1 MTKELVFYLKRDEE
15 YWPLSRFDESTSIY
29 GYFKYYLLAPGITA
43 LDDRVLKE
51 MIECAF
57 EEIRLLKKKNS
68 LYRRKIDEIKA
79 MDNTVPEKLE
89 EIFKIKNRMR
99 TVEDKIDR
107 RKHYVS
113 IMKFLIQMNS
123 NINAAAIDEINSK
136 QKNNIYGEITER
148 YMEKGVREGYTI
160 SGN

>member
-57 EEIRLLKKKNS
+57 ISSIFLL
-68 LYRRKIDEIKA
+68 
-79 MDNTVPEKLE
+79 
-89 EIFKIKNRMR
+89 
-99 TVEDKIDR
+99 
-107 RKHYVS
+107 
-113 IMKFLIQMNS
+113 
-123 NINAAAIDEINSK
+123 
-136 QKNNIYGEITER
+136 
-148 YMEKGVREGYTI
+148 
-160 SGN
+160 